1 MSYIAELAT
10 KNVLVV
16 GAGTTGKS
24 LARYLESIGANF
36 LIIDEKISTLD
47 GLDGLDVLDS
57 VPDDRTFDLAIVSP
71 GWRKDHSVIEGLH
84 SKGIEVVSELDF
96 AWLLKMELNPDQKWL
111 ALTGTNGKTTTVQM
125 LESILIAAGISGIAC
140 GNVGVTVVEAVTS
153 ENRFAVLAIE
163 LSSFQIAWS
172 SLPEY
177 EAVSILNIAED
188 HIDWHGT
195 FSEYADAKMKLLS
208 QSKVGILNLNDPEVI
223 LRSAGWSGHKVFFGF
238 NTPQAG
244 EIGLVEE
251 LLIDRAFV
259 NSPEAAEVI
268 AELSNVKPA
277 VPHNVSNA
285 MAAAGL
291 ALSIGIA
298 HPLVKSGITSFK
310 LDKHR
315 LQTLA
320 TKDGITW
327 VNDSKA
333 TNPHAASAALL
344 SHLSNI
350 WIAGGLA
357 KGAKM
362 DDLIM
367 RTSSRIKAAILI
379 GKDAD
384 LIAKALAKHAPEV
397 TVHRIATSTSAEDLM
412 DQVVAC
418 AASLAR
424 TGDTVLLAP
433 ACASMDQFSSYAER
447 GNLFA
452 QSVSKLVTK

>member
-1 MSYIAELAT
+1 MSYIAELSA
-10 KNVLVV
+10 KDILIV

-36 LIIDEKISTLD
+36 LIVDEKISILD
-47 GLDGLDVLDS
+47 GLEVLDA
-57 VPDDRTFDLAIVSP
+57 VPDERTFDLAIISP
-71 GWRKDHSVIEGLH
+71 GWRRDHRVIEELH
-84 SKGIEVVSELDF
+84 SKGIEVISELDF
-96 AWLLKMELNPDQKWL
+96 AWLLKMELNPEQKWL

-125 LESILIAAGISGIAC
+125 LESILVASGISGIAC
-140 GNVGVTVVEAVTS
+140 GNVGITVVEAVTS
-153 ENRFAVLAIE
+153 ENRYSILALE

-195 FSEYADAKMKLLS
+195 FSEYADTKMKLLS
-208 QSKVGILNLNDPEVI
+208 QSKVAILNLNDPEVI
-223 LRSAGWSGHKVFFGF
+223 LRSAGWNGRKVFFGF
-238 NTPQAG
+238 NTPQVG

-259 NSPEAAEVI
+259 NSPESAEVI
-268 AELSNVKPA
+268 AELSDVKPA

-291 ALSIGIA
+291 ALALGIA
-298 HPLVKSGITSFK
+298 HPQVKSGINNFK

-315 LQTLA
+315 LQTLP

-379 GKDAD
+379 GKDAE
-384 LIAKALAKHAPEV
+384 LIAKALAKYAPKV
-397 TVHRIATSTSAEDLM
+397 VVHRISSSTNAEDLM

-418 AASLAR
+418 AAKIAV

-447 GNLFA
+447 GDLFS
-452 QSVSKLVTK
+452 QSVLRLVGK

>member
-1 MSYIAELAT
+1 MSYIAELIT
-10 KNVLVV
+10 KNILIV

-36 LIIDEKISTLD
+36 AIIDEKISTLD
-47 GLDGLDVLDS
+47 GLEVLDS
-57 VPDDRTFDLAIVSP
+57 IPDDITFGLAIVSP
-71 GWRKDHSVIEGLH
+71 GWRKNHMVIQGLH

-125 LESILIAAGISGIAC
+125 LESILIASGTSGIAC

-153 ENRFAVLAIE
+153 ENRFAVLALE

-195 FSEYADAKMKLLS
+195 FAEYADAKMKLLS
-208 QSKVGILNLNDPEVI
+208 QSKVAILNLNDPEVI
-223 LRSAGWSGHKVFFGF
+223 LRSAGWNGRKVFFGF
-238 NTPQAG
+238 NTPQVG

-259 NSPEAAEVI
+259 NSAEAAEVI
-268 AELSNVKPA
+268 AELSDVKPA
-277 VPHNVSNA
+277 APHNVSNA

-291 ALSIGIA
+291 ALAIGIA
-298 HPLVKSGITSFK
+298 HPLVKLGISNFK

-379 GKDAD
+379 GKDAEV
-384 LIAKALAKHAPEV
+384 IAKALAKHAPKV
-397 TVHRIATSTSAEDLM
+397 AVHRITTFTSAEDLM

-418 AASLAR
+418 AAKIAV

-447 GNLFA
+447 GNLFSQA
-452 QSVSKLVTK
+452 VSKLVGK